1 MVKHNLNEE
10 LEVKGEVKSAF
21 KLFEVIESGSNFD
34 SYLQSMRF
42 EAILESPTDAFKIKH
57 IARRYATDSY
67 QFECKFKKTFTATES
82 DMLIKIDKN
91 SSKDV
96 IQVK

>member
-1 MVKHNLNEE
+1 MKGRGRLKQLIELFYSLRKLQQKLMVKHNLNEE

-57 IARRYATDSY
+57 IARRYATDS
-67 QFECKFKKTFTATES
+67 
-82 DMLIKIDKN
+82 
-91 SSKDV
+91 
-96 IQVK
+96 